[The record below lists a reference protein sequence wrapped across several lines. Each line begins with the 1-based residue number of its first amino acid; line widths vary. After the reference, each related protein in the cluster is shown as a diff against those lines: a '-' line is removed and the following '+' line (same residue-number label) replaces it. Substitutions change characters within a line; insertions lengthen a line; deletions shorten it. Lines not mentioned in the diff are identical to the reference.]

1 MKSVVLR
8 SALPGNLDAAR
19 VLGAALLM
27 SCGLSAMPSA
37 FAAVSTSTKW
47 TATLPS
53 TPSGSGT
60 WTVSAGVY
68 NAQGVLVRTLLRGA
82 KVSPGTIS
90 GSWNGLNDAGL
101 AVPTGAANPY
111 TIKLAHHTIGYAWEG
126 VIGNTSSS
134 FDGSQVHSYMQAV
147 NSIAIAGGNAYLAA
161 GYNEGQPGLS
171 GFALSAP
178 QQALRPFASTDGFV
192 SYAMVAADGDRLFW
206 ANTGG
211 MAKSSF
217 VGAFSRSTSLPSA
230 FSSGQSTC
238 LNYLSPGV
246 CYPAQS
252 YSGVIDLQSAST
264 AVEQTAQAPTGI
276 AVQQGASGVLAVAHG
291 GQNVVRLYNKLTG
304 AYVNQISVPM
314 SGGTLNQIAMSS
326 AGDLWVISGATLR
339 RYSNLVSGPGL
350 ALTLSSGLSN
360 PLALAAD
367 GSGGVWVADGGASQQ
382 LKHFDSNGTAAGVI
396 GAAGGYA
403 TDPAVTSGKLCF
415 KAAGGERTALATASD
430 GSVWVVDTCNNRLLH
445 FAASASSS
453 DAQVAYLPVV
463 YTSTVDHGNPQC
475 VYANF
480 LQFCNTTDHTAALQ
494 PGGAAWPL
502 VKNWL
507 GGLPSGLVD
516 ANAHN
521 DGFGGLTVVET
532 LSNTRTYGLMT
543 VNAQQYV
550 VELPASGPLRLIQQ
564 LTPVTGATTTVMY
577 ENGDL
582 GYALTNTAAATQTV
596 YRAPLTGFNASGN
609 PIWGSA
615 VSQATVPTT
624 SVSPYSRTGVQTGVV
639 GPRFP
644 KTASGRVVF
653 FDQSVCCSLNF
664 HLGAAA
670 LNGTSWLW
678 QASPSGPLD
687 GVGAYQTRGIDGTV
701 NYGGTVVV
709 TSGNHI
715 VYGYRGANFTDT
727 KNGKTGYANQFMHF
741 DDNGLFLG
749 QFGEASTQTIRPIG
763 AQLASDPM
771 SLTLV
776 QESAGGPLYV
786 YSSDESGHGGIH
798 RWKLNGAS
806 SVSYK
811 TGSVAAGGTVT
822 LN

>member
-1 MKSVVLR
+1 MKSVVAR
-8 SALPGNLDAAR
+8 SALLLLCGMT
-19 VLGAALLM
+19 AL
-27 SCGLSAMPSA
+27 PST

-47 TATLPS
+47 SATLPG

-60 WTVSAGVY
+60 WTVSMGVY

-101 AVPTGAANPY
+101 AMPTGAANPY
-111 TIKLAHHTIGYAWEG
+111 TIKLAHHAIGYAWEG

-134 FDGSQVHSYMQAV
+134 FDGSQVHSYMQPV
-147 NSIAIAGGNAYLAA
+147 SSIAISGSSAYLAA

-178 QQALRPFASTDGFV
+178 QQALRPFASTDAFA
-192 SYAMVAADGDRLFW
+192 SYAMVAADDDRLYW

-217 VGAFSRSTSLPSA
+217 VGAFSRSTSLPVA

-238 LNYLSPGV
+238 LNYLSPGN

-252 YSGVIDLQSAST
+252 YSGVIDVQSAAS
-264 AVEQTAQAPTGI
+264 ASEQTAQAPTGI
-276 AVQQGASGVLAVAHG
+276 AVQQGASGILAVAHG

-304 AYVNQISVPM
+304 AYVNQVSVPM
-314 SGGTLNQIAMSS
+314 AGGTLNQIAMSS

-339 RYSNLVSGPGL
+339 RYSNLASGPGL
-350 ALTLSSGLSN
+350 ALTMSSGLSS

-367 GSGGVWVADGGASQQ
+367 ASGGVWVADGGASQQ
-382 LKHFDSNGTAAGVI
+382 LKHFDVNGTAAGVI

-415 KAAGGERTALATASD
+415 KSAGGERTALATAAD
-430 GSVWVVDTCNNRLLH
+430 GSIWVVDTCNNRMLH
-445 FAASASSS
+445 FAASASNS

-507 GGLPSGLVD
+507 GGLPAGLVD

-532 LSNTRTYGLMT
+532 LSNGRTYGLMT

-564 LTPVTGATTTVMY
+564 LAPVSGATTTVMY

-582 GYALTNTAAATQTV
+582 GYALTNTIAATQTV
-596 YRAPLTGFNASGN
+596 YRLSLTGFNGSGN
-609 PIWGSA
+609 PIWDSA
-615 VSQATVPTT
+615 VSQARVPMT
-624 SVSPYSRTGVQTGVV
+624 SGSPYSRAGVHTGVV

-678 QASPSGPLD
+678 LASPSGPLD

-709 TSGNHI
+709 ASANHI

-727 KNGKTGYANQFMHF
+727 KNGKIGYANQFMHF

-749 QFGEASTQTIRPIG
+749 QFGEATTQTVRPIG

-806 SVSYK
+806 AVSYK
-811 TGSVAAGGTVT
+811 TGSVLAGGTVT